1 MATIRQLL
9 SDKGTQVFAISAQ
22 ASVYAA
28 VASMAKH
35 AVGALLVMKDE
46 SLVGIVSERDYA
58 RKVILLDRSSRTTP
72 VSEIMTATVITIGPE
87 QTVAQAM
94 QLMTERRI
102 RHLPVLDAGRVV
114 GVLSIGDLVKAV
126 IGEQRFEIEQLQQY
140 IAQG

>member
-9 SDKGTQVFAISAQ
+9 SDKGAQVYAISPQ

-35 AVGALLVMKDE
+35 GVGALLVTQGDA
-46 SLVGIVSERDYA
+46 LAGIVSERDYA
-58 RKVILLDRSSRTTP
+58 RKVILLDRSSRSTS
-72 VSEIMTATVITIGPE
+72 VSEIMTSTVITIGPE
-87 QTVAQAM
+87 QTIEQAM
-94 QLMTERRI
+94 QLMTAHRI
-102 RHLPVLDAGRVV
+102 RHLPVIDEGRVI